1 MKVVNKEAR
10 FDLEKCTGCRTCA
23 NVCPAAV
30 IEMRENRPY
39 VAPNQCF
46 GCNAC
51 VESCPQY
58 CITTVP
64 LEEKRVVYFDPSG
77 YDKEQIEQLCVKAHF
92 WPKMKICCGG
102 TKAEEVAAAI
112 LAGAK
117 TPVDLVRMTGIRTN
131 CKSGC
136 VQPIF
141 RMLKAA
147 GLDGGAPPGYQWY
160 DMTETI
166 WEIDPEV
173 KAQFGEK
180 YHFDEDIG
188 FLDRCI
194 EKGKALE

>member
-1 MKVVNKEAR
+1 MKVVNKEAV
-10 FDLEKCTGCRTCA
+10 FDLEKCTGCRTCF

-30 IEMRENRPY
+30 IEMRDNRPY
-39 VAPNQCF
+39 VAPDSCF

-58 CITTVP
+58 CITAVP
-64 LEEKRVVYFDPSG
+64 RKEKRTVYFDPSG
-77 YDKEQIEQLCVKAHF
+77 YDPQKIEDICVKAHF

-117 TPVDLVRMTGIRTN
+117 NPIDLVRMTGIRTN

-147 GLDGGAPPGYQWY
+147 GIEVGDPPGYQWY
-160 DMTETI
+160 DMTDTI
-166 WEIDPEV
+166 WDLDEEV
-173 KAQFGEK
+173 MEKFDEK
-180 YHFDEDIG
+180 YHFSDDIR
-188 FLDRCI
+188 FLNDCI
-194 EKGKALE
+194 QKGKDL